1 MINCFKC
8 QASIL
13 LKEKFMAKTVK
24 RMISML
30 LAVVLIVSTFAG
42 CGKNEKNEP
51 PITATL
57 VSFNKSGQYTTTVSS
72 KKVDLSGITAE
83 NVEVRYA
90 DPTVLLNAENALTE
104 DALTEEVTEA
114 ASEATAETDAQ
125 AAKSVKIE
133 DIYTLCAKV
142 DSVKAGEKKCYEI
155 TFTDESV
162 APYTAPAHYIV
173 YFKGVEG
180 ESNTADVNVEFPD
193 ITLTPDVD
201 YVLSNATEAKITLSI
216 NGGEFE
222 HGISQEDIFVG
233 DSFEK
238 MNVESFSASGNNLTM
253 QLKGEL
259 EKNELGIYQWGT
271 IGVKPSGIKNA
282 FEDVVAKV
290 NIQTEDAYV
299 DRTTLKLENGKIS
312 ADLKVY
318 GVADVNTLTKDNV
331 KIEAATV
338 EAAEKVDDSTVKL
351 TIAADGINSVNDFTD
366 KFGKNEITIGD
377 YKTTLGLSQA
387 SFYPVFDYVE
397 EDGDN
402 LKLTLKLYAISG
414 SFDKKFKADD
424 ISFADDF
431 ETAKAE
437 SVKAES
443 DTLATVILSVP
454 ANGQT
459 AETLKLNGTVELA
472 AGAMTNDWGE
482 KTSAKLINTRDYSG
496 ETLGRDVTLNP
507 ETLLEI
513 QKYTRGLNT
522 VFGTICYYGQ
532 AAASVYSL
540 AKSVLEF
547 TGVIKSDHEE
557 IMDRFDDLEKKLDTV
572 ISNQKDIMELI
583 TNLDIKEAQNSNSAY
598 ETALAVLDQN
608 LDIHLALID
617 KGALYMAK
625 DKAIAQGIA
634 KEEDFPNLKG
644 LTGDALQQAKDVYRA
659 YLPDVDSMTE
669 AEAGEYNIELYDYIW
684 SKYLA
689 SQQSSKTDT
698 EFKNF
703 NITYERITDALSTVT
718 AELKK
723 TGNQNPMA
731 KYDYICS
738 LTYNF
743 DSQSYDYR
751 LSQRLV
757 AQVLMAKALGIIGFN
772 EKVAAYT
779 DDPTFASYKA
789 NVAKAIN
796 NIETINASV
805 DKETNYLRV
814 SGISAEEVK
823 ANPHTERVK
832 TTGSSNSNIEY
843 ISDVKLCG
851 MKGTGSVAKE
861 TLQNEGYTVIDFDL
875 NKGTGWG
882 THYIY
887 LGYKKTNDINEAI
900 RGFVISDTLK
910 TRTETTVKRTVVG
923 GSRGISRNIELKTEV
938 FGMEYNDCKFDLCP
952 VSGDDAFVSS
962 NGDLN
967 KGKSGSTDL
976 YLYYTRDA
984 KFSEDDAVTKIYFDP
999 VSKGS
1004 IAKIDG
1010 ANGDFNQGAGGNDIF
1025 MHTDLDNPDKTTITV
1040 EDDSAYYP
1048 YCYALGRKIAYH
1060 KSADILDYRWL
1071 TGALKTS
1078 SSTYANWSDDQVS
1091 NFLKRMH
1098 YSSVKEELASAGI
1111 IAENGLLTAINR
1123 CEISQSGE
1131 KSIVQIAGTIINPD
1145 SKEKSEFLNYMTFDG
1160 NGKPVKS
1167 GVLNTWIIK
1176 GEFTF
1181 FELF

>member
-1 MINCFKC
+1 MT
-8 QASIL
+8 
-13 LKEKFMAKTVK
+13 KTVK
-24 RMISML
+24 RAVSLL
-30 LAVVLIVSTFAG
+30 LAIVLVVCTFAG
-42 CGKNEKNEP
+42 CGESGKKKVEA
-51 PITATL
+51 ITATA
-57 VSFNKSGQYTTTVSS
+57 VKFSKTGQYTTTVSS
-72 KKVDLSGITAE
+72 KKVNLSGITAE

-90 DPTVLLNAENALTE
+90 DTTTSLNTEEALTE
-104 DALTEEVTEA
+104 GVTEA
-114 ASEATAETDAQ
+114 AAEAATDTDAQ
-125 AAKSVKIE
+125 SAENVKIE
-133 DIYTLCAKV
+133 AIYPLCAKV
-142 DSVKAGEKKCYEI
+142 DSVKAKEKKSYEI

-180 ESNTADVNVEFPD
+180 ESNTADVNVEFPE

-201 YVLSNATEAKITLSI
+201 YVISNATEAKISLTI

-222 HGISQEDIFVG
+222 DDISQEDISVG

-238 MNVESFSASGNNLTM
+238 MDAEILSASGNNLTM
-253 QLKGEL
+253 QLKGKP

-271 IGVKPSGIKNA
+271 IGVKPSGIKNG

-290 NIQTEDAYV
+290 NIQTEDAYI
-299 DRTTLKLENGKIS
+299 DRTSLKFENDKIN
-312 ADLKVY
+312 ANLKVY
-318 GVADVNTLTKDNV
+318 GVADVNTLTKDNI
-331 KIEAATV
+331 KIEAAAV
-338 EAAEKVDDSTVKL
+338 ETAKKVDDSTVNL
-351 TIAADGINSVNDFTD
+351 TIAADGINSVNDFAD
-366 KFGKNEITIGD
+366 KFGKNEITID
-377 YKTTLGLSQA
+377 EYKTTIGLSQA

-414 SFDKKFKADD
+414 SFDKEFKADS

-431 ETAKAE
+431 ENAKAE
-437 SVKAES
+437 SVKYES

-459 AETLKLNGTVELA
+459 TETVKLNGTVKLA
-472 AGAMTNDWGE
+472 AGAMTNDWGD
-482 KTSAKLINTRDYSG
+482 KTSAESHYTRSYSV
-496 ETLGRDVTLNP
+496 ETLGREVSLNA

-532 AAASVYSL
+532 AAATVYSL

-557 IMDRFDDLEKKLDTV
+557 IMDRFDDLDKKLDTV
-572 ISNQKDIMELI
+572 ISNQKDIMEMI
-583 TNLDIKEAQNSNSAY
+583 TNLDIKDAQNSNSAY
-598 ETALAVLDQN
+598 ETALALLDQN

-617 KGALYMAK
+617 KGALYMAR
-625 DKAIAQGIA
+625 DKAIAQGLA
-634 KEEDFPNLKG
+634 TEEDFPSLKG
-644 LTGDALQQAKDVYRA
+644 LQGDALQEAKDVYRA
-659 YLPDVDSMTE
+659 YLPDVDSMTDS
-669 AEAGEYNIELYDYIW
+669 AAGNYNVELYDYIW

-703 NITYERITDALSTVT
+703 NITYERITDALSTIT

-723 TGNQNPMA
+723 TGSQNPMA

-757 AQVLMAKALGIIGFN
+757 AQALMAKALGVIGFN

-779 DDPTFASYKA
+779 DDPTFASYKT
-789 NVAKAIN
+789 NVTKAIK

-805 DKETNYLRV
+805 DEETNYLRV
-814 SGISAEEVK
+814 LGISVEEVK
-823 ANPHTERVK
+823 ANPHTERVTK
-832 TTGSSNSNIEY
+832 TDGNGNSNIEY

-851 MKGTGSVAKE
+851 MKGTGSVAKQ
-861 TLQNEGYTVIDFDL
+861 TLQDEGYTVIDYDL

-887 LGYKKTNDINEAI
+887 LGYKKTNNIDEAI

-910 TRTETTVKRTVVG
+910 TRTETTIKRTVVG
-923 GSRGISRNIELKTEV
+923 GARGVSRNLELKTEV

-952 VSGDDAFVSS
+952 VSGDDAFVSA

-967 KGKSGSTDL
+967 KGKSGSKDL

-1004 IAKIDG
+1004 IAKLDG

-1025 MHTDLDNPDKTTITV
+1025 MHADLDSPQKTTITV

-1048 YCYALGRKIAYH
+1048 YCYALGKKIAYH
-1060 KSADILDYRWL
+1060 KSIDILDYRWL
-1071 TGALKTS
+1071 TGAVKTS
-1078 SSTYANWSDDQVS
+1078 TSTYANWSDDQVN
-1091 NFLKRMH
+1091 NFLNRMH
-1098 YSSVKEELASAGI
+1098 YSSIKEEFASAGI
-1111 IAENGLLTAINR
+1111 NADDGLLTKINR
-1123 CEISQSGE
+1123 CEISQAGNNT
-1131 KSIVQIAGTIINPD
+1131 IVQIAGAMINPD

-1160 NGKPVKS
+1160 NGKPVRS
-1167 GVLNTWIIK
+1167 GLLNPWIIK